1 LTHPLLVPKFPDNK
15 YLNLAS
21 KSKIKYFLKIKKGA
35 KIMKKWIF
43 IGLGAIVVLLIV
55 VVVVG
60 LSKLGPLVKMAVNTY
75 GPKITGTELHVDDVG
90 ISIFS
95 AEAKLKKFFL
105 GNPKGFKS
113 PSAMKVGSIYVDVDE
128 GSITKDTIIINKVEV
143 AGPEITYEKRG
154 KTDNFKS
161 ILNNVQKN
169 MPKGKTAKKE
179 PAKEGPGKQLIINDF
194 IIKNGK
200 VNLAVAMPGGVLG
213 DQEIKADLPDIHLKD
228 IGKKKGGA
236 SPAEVA
242 QEIFAALYSKIQS
255 PMVMGALDD
264 QLKKLGGA
272 GIAEIEKAAKG
283 AAGKEAEGVADKVKG
298 LFQKKE

>member
-1 LTHPLLVPKFPDNK
+1 
-15 YLNLAS
+15 
-21 KSKIKYFLKIKKGA
+21 
-35 KIMKKWIF
+35 MKKWIF

-60 LSKLGPLVKMAVNTY
+60 ISKLGPIVKMAVNTY
-75 GPKITGTELHVDDVG
+75 GPKITDTELHVDDVG

-113 PSAMKVGSIYVDVDE
+113 PSAMKVGSVYVDVDE
-128 GSITKDTIIINKVEV
+128 GSITKDPIIINRVEV
-143 AGPEITYEKRG
+143 VGPEITYEKRG
-154 KTDNFKS
+154 KIDNFKS

-169 MPKGKTAKKE
+169 VPKGESAKKE

-194 IIKNGK
+194 IIKDGK
-200 VNLAVAMPGGVLG
+200 VNLAVEMPGGVLG

-242 QEIFAALYSKIQS
+242 KEIFEVLYGKITS
-255 PMVMGALDD
+255 PNVMGALND
-264 QLKKLGGA
+264 QLKKLGGV
-272 GIAEIEKAAKG
+272 GVETIEKATKEGLKEATDVVKG
-283 AAGKEAEGVADKVKG
+283 AGKEAEGVTDKVKG
-298 LFQKKE
+298 LFEKKD

>member
-1 LTHPLLVPKFPDNK
+1 
-15 YLNLAS
+15 
-21 KSKIKYFLKIKKGA
+21 
-35 KIMKKWIF
+35 MKKWIF
-43 IGLGAIVVLLIV
+43 IGLGAIVVVLIV

-75 GPKITGTELHVDDVG
+75 GPKITGTELRVDDVG

-105 GNPKGFKS
+105 GNPAGFKS

-128 GSITKDTIIINKVEV
+128 GSITKDPIIINKVEV
-143 AGPEITYEKRG
+143 VGPEITYEKRG
-154 KTDNFKS
+154 KSDNFQS
-161 ILNNVQKN
+161 ILSNVQKN
-169 MPKGKTAKKE
+169 VPKGKTAKKE

-194 IIKNGK
+194 ILKNGI
-200 VNLAVAMPGGVLG
+200 VNLAVEMPGGVLG

-236 SPAEVA
+236 SAEDVA
-242 QEIFAALYSKIQS
+242 KEIFAALYAKIQS
-255 PMVMGALDD
+255 PAVMGALSD
-264 QLKKLGGA
+264 QLKKLSGV
-272 GIAEIEKAAKG
+272 GIDEIGKAAKG
-283 AAGKEAEGVADKVKG
+283 AASMVEGAGKDAEGVADKVKG

>member
-1 LTHPLLVPKFPDNK
+1 
-15 YLNLAS
+15 
-21 KSKIKYFLKIKKGA
+21 
-35 KIMKKWIF
+35 MKKWIF

-113 PSAMKVGSIYVDVDE
+113 PSAMKVGSVYVDVDE
-128 GSITKDTIIINKVEV
+128 GSLTKDTIIIKKVEV
-143 AGPEITYEKRG
+143 VGPEITYEKRG

-161 ILNNVQKN
+161 ILNNIQKN
-169 MPKGKTAKKE
+169 VPKGESAKKE
-179 PAKEGPGKQLIINDF
+179 PAKEGPGKKLIINDF
-194 IIKNGK
+194 ILKNGK
-200 VNLAVAMPGGVLG
+200 VNLAVAMPGGVFG

-242 QEIFAALYSKIQS
+242 KEIFAALYGKIQS

-264 QLKKLGGA
+264 QLKKLGGT

-283 AAGKEAEGVADKVKG
+283 ATGIGADAGKEAEGVADKVKG

>member
-1 LTHPLLVPKFPDNK
+1 
-15 YLNLAS
+15 
-21 KSKIKYFLKIKKGA
+21 
-35 KIMKKWIF
+35 MKKWIL
-43 IGLGAIVVLLIV
+43 IGLGAIVVLVIV

-60 LSKLGPLVKMAVNTY
+60 LSKLGPLVKLAVNTY
-75 GPKITGTELHVDDVG
+75 GPKITGTELRVDDVG

-105 GNPKGFKS
+105 GNPKGFKT
-113 PSAMKVGSIYVDVDE
+113 PSAMKVGSVDVDVDE
-128 GSITKDTIIINKVEV
+128 GSLTKDTIIINKIEV
-143 AGPEITYEKRG
+143 LGPEITYEKRG
-154 KTDNFKS
+154 KTDNFQT
-161 ILNNVQKN
+161 ILANVQKN
-169 MPKGKTAKKE
+169 VPKGESTKKE
-179 PAKEGPGKQLIINDF
+179 PAKEGPGKQLIINDL

-213 DQEIKADLPDIHLKD
+213 DQEITTDLPDIHLKD

-242 QEIFAALYSKIQS
+242 KEIFTALYGKITS
-255 PMVMGALDD
+255 PNVMGALDD

-272 GIAEIEKAAKG
+272 GMAEIEKAAKG
-283 AAGKEAEGVADKVKG
+283 AAGIAEGAGKEAEGVTDKVKG

>member
-1 LTHPLLVPKFPDNK
+1 
-15 YLNLAS
+15 
-21 KSKIKYFLKIKKGA
+21 
-35 KIMKKWIF
+35 MKKWIF

-60 LSKLGPLVKMAVNTY
+60 ISKLGPIVKMAVNKY
-75 GPKITGTELHVDDVG
+75 GPQITGTELRVDDVG

-113 PSAMKVGSIYVDVDE
+113 PSAMKVGSVYVDVDQ
-128 GSITKDTIIINKVEV
+128 GSITKDPIIINRVEV
-143 AGPEITYEKRG
+143 TGPEITYEKRG

-169 MPKGKTAKKE
+169 VPKGESAKKE

-200 VNLAVAMPGGVLG
+200 VNLAVEIPGGVLG
-213 DQEIKADLPDIHLKD
+213 EKEIKADLPDIHLKD
-228 IGKKKGGA
+228 LGKKKGGA
-236 SPAEVA
+236 SPAEIA
-242 QEIFAALYSKIQS
+242 KEIFAALYGKLQS
-255 PMVMGALDD
+255 PMVMGALND
-264 QLKKLGGA
+264 QLKKLGVGNIEELGKVAKETEGIVEGA
-272 GIAEIEKAAKG
+272 GEK
-283 AAGKEAEGVADKVKG
+283 AEGVADKVKG
-298 LFQKKE
+298 LFEKKD

>member
-1 LTHPLLVPKFPDNK
+1 
-15 YLNLAS
+15 
-21 KSKIKYFLKIKKGA
+21 
-35 KIMKKWIF
+35 MKKWIF
-43 IGLGAIVVLLIV
+43 IGLGAIVVLIV
-55 VVVVG
+55 VIVVVG

-75 GPKITGTELHVDDVG
+75 GPKITGTELRVDDVG

-105 GNPKGFKS
+105 GNPTGFKS

-128 GSITKDTIIINKVEV
+128 GSITKDTIIINRVEV

-154 KTDNFKS
+154 KSDNFKS

-169 MPKGKTAKKE
+169 VPKGKTTEKE
-179 PAKEGPGKQLIINDF
+179 PAKEGPGKKLVINDF
-194 IIKNGK
+194 ILKNGK
-200 VNLAVAMPGGVLG
+200 VNLAVEVPGGVLG

-236 SPAEVA
+236 SAAEVA
-242 QEIFAALYSKIQS
+242 KEIFAALYGQIQS
-255 PMVMGALDD
+255 PAVMGALSD
-264 QLKKLGGA
+264 QLKNLSGVGMD
-272 GIAEIEKAAKG
+272 EIGKAAKG
-283 AAGKEAEGVADKVKG
+283 AAGMVESAGKDSEGVADKVKG

>member
-1 LTHPLLVPKFPDNK
+1 
-15 YLNLAS
+15 
-21 KSKIKYFLKIKKGA
+21 
-35 KIMKKWIF
+35 MKKWIF

-60 LSKLGPLVKMAVNTY
+60 ISKLGPIVKMAVNTY
-75 GPKITGTELHVDDVG
+75 GPKITDTELHVDDVG

-113 PSAMKVGSIYVDVDE
+113 PSAMKVGSVYVDVDE
-128 GSITKDTIIINKVEV
+128 GSITKDPIIINRVEV
-143 AGPEITYEKRG
+143 VGPEITYEKRG
-154 KTDNFKS
+154 KIDNFKS

-169 MPKGKTAKKE
+169 VPKGESAKKE

-194 IIKNGK
+194 IIKDGK
-200 VNLAVAMPGGVLG
+200 VNLAVEMPGGVLG

-242 QEIFAALYSKIQS
+242 KEIFEVLYGKITS
-255 PMVMGALDD
+255 PNVMGALND
-264 QLKKLGGA
+264 QLKKLGGV
-272 GIAEIEKAAKG
+272 GVETIEKATKEGLKEATDVVKG
-283 AAGKEAEGVADKVKG
+283 AGKEAEGVTDKVKG
-298 LFQKKE
+298 LFQKKD

>member
-1 LTHPLLVPKFPDNK
+1 
-15 YLNLAS
+15 
-21 KSKIKYFLKIKKGA
+21 
-35 KIMKKWIF
+35 MKKWIF
-43 IGLGAIVVLLIV
+43 IGLGAIVVILIV

-60 LSKLGPLVKMAVNTY
+60 ISKLGPIVKMAVNTY
-75 GPKITGTELHVDDVG
+75 GPKITDTELRVDDVG

-95 AEAKLKKFFL
+95 AEAKLKEFFL

-113 PSAMKVGSIYVDVDE
+113 PSAMKVGSIFVDVDE

-143 AGPEITYEKRG
+143 VGPEITYEKRG

-169 MPKGKTAKKE
+169 VPKGEPAKKE
-179 PAKEGPGKQLIINDF
+179 PAKEGPGKQLVINDF
-194 IIKNGK
+194 ILKNGK
-200 VNLAVAMPGGVLG
+200 VNLAVEMPGGVLG

-242 QEIFAALYSKIQS
+242 KEIFAALYGKITS
-255 PMVMGALDD
+255 PNVMGVLND
-264 QLKKLGGA
+264 QLKKLGGV
-272 GIAEIEKAAKG
+272 GVETIEKAATEGLKG
-283 AAGKEAEGVADKVKG
+283 ATDVVKGAGEEAGSVTDKVKG
-298 LFQKKE
+298 LFEKKD

>member
-1 LTHPLLVPKFPDNK
+1 
-15 YLNLAS
+15 
-21 KSKIKYFLKIKKGA
+21 
-35 KIMKKWIF
+35 MKKWIF

-60 LSKLGPLVKMAVNTY
+60 ISKLGPIVKMAVNTY
-75 GPKITGTELHVDDVG
+75 GPKITDTELHVDDVG

-105 GNPKGFKS
+105 GNPTGFKS
-113 PSAMKVGSIYVDVDE
+113 PSAMKVGSVYVDVDE
-128 GSITKDTIIINKVEV
+128 GSLTKDTIIIKKIEV
-143 AGPEITYEKRG
+143 VGPEITYEKRG

-169 MPKGKTAKKE
+169 VPKGEPAKKE

-200 VNLAVAMPGGVLG
+200 VNLAVEMPGGVLG
-213 DQEIKADLPDIHLKD
+213 EQEIKADLPDIHLKD

-242 QEIFAALYSKIQS
+242 KEIFAALYGKITS
-255 PMVMGALDD
+255 PNVMGALND
-264 QLKKLGGA
+264 QLKKLGGV
-272 GIAEIEKAAKG
+272 GIETIEKTAKEGLKG
-283 AAGKEAEGVADKVKG
+283 ATDVVKGAEKDAGSVTDKVKG
-298 LFQKKE
+298 LFEKKD

>member
-1 LTHPLLVPKFPDNK
+1 
-15 YLNLAS
+15 
-21 KSKIKYFLKIKKGA
+21 
-35 KIMKKWIF
+35 MKKWIF
-43 IGLGAIVVLLIV
+43 IGLGAIIVLVIV

-60 LSKLGPLVKMAVNTY
+60 ISKLGPLVKMAVNTY
-75 GPKITGTELHVDDVG
+75 GPKITDTELRVDDVG

-105 GNPKGFKS
+105 GNPSGFKS

-143 AGPEITYEKRG
+143 VGPEITYEKRG
-154 KTDNFKS
+154 KSDNFRS

-169 MPKGKTAKKE
+169 VPKGETAKKE
-179 PAKEGPGKQLIINDF
+179 PAQEGPGKQLVINDF
-194 IIKNGK
+194 ILKDGK
-200 VNLAVAMPGGVLG
+200 VNLAVAMPGGVLA
-213 DQEIKADLPDIHLKD
+213 DKEIKTDLPDIHLKD

-242 QEIFAALYSKIQS
+242 KEIFAALYGKITS
-255 PMVMGALDD
+255 PNVMGALND
-264 QLKKLGGA
+264 QLKELGGTA
-272 GIAEIEKAAKG
+272 AKALEGVTQEGAKAATG
-283 AAGKEAEGVADKVKG
+283 IVEGAGKEAGGVTDKVKG

>member
-1 LTHPLLVPKFPDNK
+1 
-15 YLNLAS
+15 
-21 KSKIKYFLKIKKGA
+21 
-35 KIMKKWIF
+35 MKKWIF

-113 PSAMKVGSIYVDVDE
+113 PSAMKVGSVYVDVDE
-128 GSITKDTIIINKVEV
+128 GSLTKDTIIIKKVEV
-143 AGPEITYEKRG
+143 VGPEITYEKRG

-161 ILNNVQKN
+161 ILNNIQKN
-169 MPKGKTAKKE
+169 VPKGESAKKE
-179 PAKEGPGKQLIINDF
+179 PAKEGPGKKLIINDF
-194 IIKNGK
+194 ILKNGK
-200 VNLAVAMPGGVLG
+200 VNLAVAMPGGVFG

-242 QEIFAALYSKIQS
+242 KEIFAALYGKIQS

-283 AAGKEAEGVADKVKG
+283 AAGIGADAGKEAEGVADKVKG